1 MKLKKMEKELEFYK
15 DLYGLIKDREELQD
29 LI

>member
-1 MKLKKMEKELEFYK
+1 MKIKKMEKELEFYK